1 MLLIEDDVIYLTRGD
16 DAEFEIT
23 IQDEDGNA
31 YQMREG
37 DKLILTVRTQPLP
50 NAKSEMIL
58 QVESETNQFTIAH
71 ADTAE
76 AQVGKHSADIELRSG
91 GLIRT
96 IWPQLEGR
104 LRYNAINFANFVIMP
119 EVTQ

>member
-76 AQVGKHSADIELRSG
+76 TAQRWSDSYNLAAI
-91 GLIRT
+91 
-96 IWPQLEGR
+96 GR
-104 LRYNAINFANFVIMP
+104 KIAL
-119 EVTQ
+119 

>member
-16 DAEFEIT
+16 DAEFDID

-31 YQMREG
+31 YEMRDG
-37 DKLILTVRTQPLP
+37 DRLILTVRALP
-50 NAKSEMIL
+50 SAESDVVF
-58 QVESETNQFTIAH
+58 QVESDSNRITIAH

-76 AQVGKHSADIELRSG
+76 AQVGGYSADIELRSG

-96 IWPQLEGR
+96 IWPKPEGSM
-104 LRYNAINFANFVIMP
+104 RYVVTNFKNFIIMP

>member
-1 MLLIEDDVIYLTRGD
+1 MLLIEGDVIYLTRGD
-16 DAEFEIT
+16 DAEFEID

-31 YQMREG
+31 YEMQDG
-37 DKLILTVRTQPLP
+37 DRLILTVRALP
-50 NAKSEMIL
+50 SAESDVVF
-58 QVESETNQFTIAH
+58 QVESDSNQITIAH

-76 AQVGKHSADIELRSG
+76 AKVGRYSADIELRSG

-96 IWPQLEGR
+96 IWPQLEGSK
-104 LRYNAINFANFVIMP
+104 RYIVTNLKNFIIMP

>member
-31 YQMREG
+31 YEMRDG
-37 DKLILTVRTQPLP
+37 DKLVMQVRALP
-50 NAKSEMIL
+50 SEESESVFK
-58 QVESETNQFTIAH
+58 VESDSNQITISH
-71 ADTAE
+71 DDTSG
-76 AQVGKHSADIELRSG
+76 AQVGMYSADIELQSG
-91 GLIRT
+91 GSRRT
-96 IWPQLEGR
+96 IWPLLNKR
-104 LRYNAINFANFVIMP
+104 KRSKVNNFENFIIMP